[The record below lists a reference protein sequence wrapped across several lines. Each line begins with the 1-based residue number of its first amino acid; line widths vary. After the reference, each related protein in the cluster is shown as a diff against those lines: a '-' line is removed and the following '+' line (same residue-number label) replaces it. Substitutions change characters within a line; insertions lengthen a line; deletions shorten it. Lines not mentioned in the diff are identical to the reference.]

1 MIRSL
6 AGFMFATFLLVGPG
20 TSLAQDTSA
29 PMSAAERAAL
39 FPSHADLQQG
49 RALAEKSCATCHGL
63 DGISASEHQPHLGGQ
78 RTVYLYRKMLA
89 YQRGE
94 RPDET
99 MRNAVMFL
107 DSDALLKT
115 AIYYAS
121 LAPHRSAADPG
132 GDRPLPPLNEDPLKA
147 TRAATSGCA
156 SCHGE
161 TGNSTM
167 PAMPNLTAQHPDYF
181 VAAMQAYQDG
191 SRPNSMMRMLVG
203 SLDATTLANMGLFY
217 ALQAPAR
224 TAAAGDGDAEA
235 GRIAAEACANCH
247 GADGNVDVPDMPT
260 LAGQDAAYLVSAMQ
274 AYRNGQ
280 RPHEPMNNAMAEVGD
295 VDIQNLAT
303 FYAQQT
309 PRARRVRKPL
319 TTAEWIERCNRCHG
333 PQGNST
339 DPRIP
344 ALAGQNEAYLLK
356 VLGEY
361 ASDERDNRIMHAM
374 SEPLGRM
381 NIDRLAAY
389 YARQE
394 PRSIVYVDLP
404 CEDNE

>member
-1 MIRSL
+1 
-6 AGFMFATFLLVGPG
+6 
-20 TSLAQDTSA
+20 
-29 PMSAAERAAL
+29 
-39 FPSHADLQQG
+39 
-49 RALAEKSCATCHGL
+49 
-63 DGISASEHQPHLGGQ
+63 
-78 RTVYLYRKMLA
+78 
-89 YQRGE
+89 
-94 RPDET
+94 
-99 MRNAVMFL
+99 
-107 DSDALLKT
+107 
-115 AIYYAS
+115 
-121 LAPHRSAADPG
+121 
-132 GDRPLPPLNEDPLKA
+132 
-147 TRAATSGCA
+147 
-156 SCHGE
+156 
-161 TGNSTM
+161 
-167 PAMPNLTAQHPDYF
+167 
-181 VAAMQAYQDG
+181 
-191 SRPNSMMRMLVG
+191 
-203 SLDATTLANMGLFY
+203 
-217 ALQAPAR
+217 
-224 TAAAGDGDAEA
+224 
-235 GRIAAEACANCH
+235 
-247 GADGNVDVPDMPT
+247 MPT

-339 DPRIP
+339 DPRMA